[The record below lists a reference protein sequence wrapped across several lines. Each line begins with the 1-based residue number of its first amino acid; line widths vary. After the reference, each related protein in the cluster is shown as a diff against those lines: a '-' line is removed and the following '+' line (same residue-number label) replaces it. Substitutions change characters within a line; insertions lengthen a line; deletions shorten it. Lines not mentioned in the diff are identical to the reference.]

1 MAQVL
6 LRATLLL
13 TLCCGI
19 LTMWGPAARAQVSTR
34 NPTSP
39 YVQVTLRQQLQK
51 GLKCRR
57 PSDFAFVNHV
67 VDLVDEGKLPID
79 LVNICFDWSR
89 QRSNHIPIVYFERS
103 LTQLARQK
111 GFSLD

>member
-1 MAQVL
+1 MAKLL

-13 TLCCGI
+13 AVSI
-19 LTMWGPAARAQVSTR
+19 LAVSLTALTKAQVSTR

-57 PSDFAFVNHV
+57 PSDFAFVDHV
-67 VDLVDEGKLPID
+67 VDLVDQGKLPLD

-103 LTQLARQK
+103 LTQLAKQK
-111 GFSLD
+111 GFSLN